1 MEERTEKKSIPAAT
15 RRRFPLYLRALL
27 QLHQRGI
34 DRVMS
39 YQIGKMVDVEANTV
53 RRDLMFV
60 KHRGKSAYGYNVE
73 SLIDAFNEELGTA
86 TSNAKIVLIGCG
98 NIGSGLLKYNYIPSH
113 VGQIVCGFDT
123 DPNKWNTQ
131 INGVPVYDYRQIK
144 QRFPADCKI
153 VILAIPKENIDSVV
167 NQLVALKVKAII
179 NFSDGVPRKRIGL
192 TVHQVDLAKIVS
204 EIIYDFKTSDME

>member
-1 MEERTEKKSIPAAT
+1 MEENKEKKAIPAAT
-15 RRRFPLYLRALL
+15 KRRFPLYLRSLL
-27 QLHQRGI
+27 QLQQKGI

-60 KHRGKSAYGYNVE
+60 KHRGKSAYGYSVD
-73 SLIDAFNEELGTA
+73 SLIDAFNDELGT
-86 TSNAKIVLIGCG
+86 TSSNASIVLIGCG

-113 VGQIVCGFDT
+113 VGQIVCAFDT
-123 DPNKWNTQ
+123 DPNKYNSE

-144 QRFPADCKI
+144 QKFPLECKI

-167 NQLVALKVKAII
+167 NQLVSLKVKAII
-179 NFSDGVPRKRIGL
+179 NFSDGVPRKRIGI

-204 EIIYDFKTSDME
+204 EIIYDFKTSQID